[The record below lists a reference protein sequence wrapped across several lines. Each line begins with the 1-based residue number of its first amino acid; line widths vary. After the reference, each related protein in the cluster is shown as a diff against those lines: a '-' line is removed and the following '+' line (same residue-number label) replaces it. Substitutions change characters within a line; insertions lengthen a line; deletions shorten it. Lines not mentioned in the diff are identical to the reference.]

1 MFASLIINAFVLIN
15 NNSNI
20 ALFLLS
26 QGKKKQK
33 TGNYLMNINQ
43 MPLLKTQI
51 MGPWGDVLYYFLKG
65 NTKSRYK
72 SPLAPTCD
80 QVS

>member
-15 NNSNI
+15 NNSII

-26 QGKKKQK
+26 QEKKEQK

-43 MPLLKTQI
+43 MPLLKT
-51 MGPWGDVLYYFLKG
+51 
-65 NTKSRYK
+65 R
-72 SPLAPTCD
+72 
-80 QVS
+80 

>member
-15 NNSNI
+15 NNSII

-26 QGKKKQK
+26 QEKKEQK

-51 MGPWGDVLYYFLKG
+51 MGPWGGDVFYSFFKG
-65 NTKSRYK
+65 E
-72 SPLAPTCD
+72 
-80 QVS
+80 

>member
-15 NNSNI
+15 NNSII

-26 QGKKKQK
+26 LEKREQK

-51 MGPWGDVLYYFLKG
+51 MGPWGGGDVFYSF
-65 NTKSRYK
+65 
-72 SPLAPTCD
+72 
-80 QVS
+80 